1 MDICKSTVSKS
12 PLATVKTL
20 GADTAVTLNTIELAA
35 NLLNTVQKVVSMPC
49 RLPSLSNIGIVTI
62 ILKFAKGE
70 MLALLLLLGVKYGS
84 AGATTTLFANKLLGG
99 KAKTEKL
106 ASARAAAIV
115 ARRVVIGAGI
125 SPPLC

>member
-62 ILKFAKGE
+62 ILKFASGE

-84 AGATTTLFANKLLGG
+84 AGATITLLAIIVLGG
-99 KAKTEKL
+99 KAKVE
-106 ASARAAAIV
+106 
-115 ARRVVIGAGI
+115 
-125 SPPLC
+125 